1 MATINKTNN
10 ASYGMVAP
18 DIEDD
23 ADKKTEMVFPTAEA
37 VDVAL
42 TANAASVAVRRET
55 TIVKLGTLAAA
66 ATVTLVPEPKNLNIG
81 SKVMVN
87 WTSDSTGRNVS
98 VKVGN
103 DTIATLT
110 GTASETVTKQLVWD
124 GNTFIVL

>member
-1 MATINKTNN
+1 MATINKENN

-18 DIEDD
+18 YIEDD
-23 ADKKTEMVFPTAEA
+23 AGKKTEMVFPTAEA
-37 VDVAL
+37 VSVTL
-42 TANAASVAVRRET
+42 TANAASVAVRRDT

-110 GTASETVTKQLVWD
+110 GTASTTVTKQLVWD

>member
-23 ADKKTEMVFPTAEA
+23 AEKKTEMVFPTAEA
-37 VDVAL
+37 VSVTL

-110 GTASETVTKQLVWD
+110 GTASTTVTKQLVWD
-124 GNTFIVL
+124 GNAFMAL

>member
-37 VDVAL
+37 VSVAL
-42 TANAASVAVRRET
+42 TANAASVAVRRDT

-110 GTASETVTKQLVWD
+110 GTASTTVTKQLVWD

>member
-1 MATINKTNN
+1 MATINKENN

-37 VDVAL
+37 VSVTL

-110 GTASETVTKQLVWD
+110 GTASTTVTKQLVWD

>member
-1 MATINKTNN
+1 MATINKENN

-37 VDVAL
+37 VSVTL
-42 TANAASVAVRRET
+42 TANAASVAVRRDT

-110 GTASETVTKQLVWD
+110 GTASTTVTKQLVWD

>member
-1 MATINKTNN
+1 MATINKENN

-18 DIEDD
+18 YIEDD

-37 VDVAL
+37 VSVTL

-110 GTASETVTKQLVWD
+110 GTASTTVTKQLVWD

>member
-18 DIEDD
+18 YIEDD

-37 VDVAL
+37 VSVTL
-42 TANAASVAVRRET
+42 TANAASVAVRRDT

-110 GTASETVTKQLVWD
+110 GTASTTVTKQLVWD

>member
-37 VDVAL
+37 VSVTL

-110 GTASETVTKQLVWD
+110 GTASTTVTKQLVWD

>member
-1 MATINKTNN
+1 MATINKENN

-37 VDVAL
+37 VSVTL
-42 TANAASVAVRRET
+42 TANAASVAVRRDT

>member
-1 MATINKTNN
+1 MATINKENN

-18 DIEDD
+18 YIEDD

-37 VDVAL
+37 VSVTL
-42 TANAASVAVRRET
+42 TANAASVAVRRDT

-110 GTASETVTKQLVWD
+110 GTASTTVTKQLVWD

>member
-23 ADKKTEMVFPTAEA
+23 AEKKTEMVFPTAEA
-37 VDVAL
+37 VSVTL
-42 TANAASVAVRRET
+42 TANAASVAVRRDT

-87 WTSDSTGRNVS
+87 WTRDSTGRNVS

-110 GTASETVTKQLVWD
+110 GTASTTVTKQLVWD

>member
-37 VDVAL
+37 VSVTL
-42 TANAASVAVRRET
+42 TANAASVAVRRDT

-110 GTASETVTKQLVWD
+110 GTASTTVTKQLVWD